1 MSTVKLSSLTVKN
14 DFLSYFR
21 FQPTASGTDSE
32 YDNYANIVCRTQDE
46 TMITINGKHIS
57 ADVNWT
63 RVQDV
68 NISYTTIRLNSS
80 WSNILELGG
89 GHTFGVIFSGRI
101 PYEAYSN
108 PGGILFPELE
118 ENNPIN
124 LDESV
129 SFAIPPLKDYVA
141 PNGSVITSESEAKNE
156 TSIFD
161 EFFSL
166 KGTAKEK
173 ITAGITVTVIVVLV
187 IVAKVLFCLFTLRTS
202 NI

>member
-1 MSTVKLSSLTVKN
+1 M
-14 DFLSYFR
+14 
-21 FQPTASGTDSE
+21 
-32 YDNYANIVCRTQDE
+32 CRAEDE
-46 TMITINGKHIS
+46 TLITINGKYIS
-57 ADVNWT
+57 SEAIWT

-68 NISYTTIRLNSS
+68 NISYTNIRLNSS

-89 GHTFGVIFSGRI
+89 GHTFGVIFAGRI
-101 PYEAYSN
+101 PYEAYAN
-108 PGGILFPELE
+108 PGGFLFPELQ

-124 LDESV
+124 LDESI
-129 SFAIPPLKDYVA
+129 SFTIPPLKDYVA

-156 TSIFD
+156 TSIFE

-173 ITAGITVTVIVVLV
+173 ITAGVTVTVIVVLV
-187 IVAKVLFCLFTLRTS
+187 IVAKVIFCLFTLRTS